1 MSCKG
6 VRNIP
11 RGIID
16 AAISL
21 VSIIDGN
28 SESFQ

>member
-1 MSCKG
+1 MNCKA

-11 RGIID
+11 SGIID

-21 VSIIDGN
+21 ASIIDGN

>member
-1 MSCKG
+1 MNCKA

-11 RGIID
+11 SGIID
-16 AAISL
+16 VAISL
-21 VSIIDGN
+21 ANIIDGN